1 MDMFLDFSELTWY
14 WIACL
19 TFLDCIILTFKI
31 CMIFDVSKMIFQ
43 IIQTLGSFWPNLKI
57 LHSSCPKEK
66 NEEFNE
72 RVRQAMLVP
81 GASESACAK
90 ICEIM
95 SGEKQV
101 NKFYKFKT
109 AFLQSFR
116 NCLQEVTPQALDEGE
131 HVPFLVGKPQK
142 LLQQFCKQQ
151 EYSKLID
158 DSLQRYGG
166 KLTFCLYH
174 DDCIA
179 GNVLGPLKQS
189 KCTLYYGSF
198 IESWLL
204 YISLFLLH
212 LFFY

>member
-1 MDMFLDFSELTWY
+1 MYLKWY
-14 WIACL
+14 SKL
-19 TFLDCIILTFKI
+19 FKHLVPFGPI
-31 CMIFDVSKMIFQ
+31 SRFYTHHAQK
-43 IIQTLGSFWPNLKI
+43 K
-57 LHSSCPKEK
+57 K

-101 NKFYKFKT
+101 NKFYKLKT